1 MKVSLLASGSSGN
14 SMYIQEG
21 ATQVLVDA
29 GLPGKQIEERLR
41 SIDVDIGSLQGI
53 VVSHE
58 HLDHVQGVGVLAR
71 RLGVPAWMT
80 GATLEGCRN
89 LFRGSERVR
98 EFDNDEAFSIGDLL
112 FNPFV
117 QSHDAADPVGFVV
130 SAGDSRLG
138 IATDMGVVTQL
149 VYQLLR
155 GADLVVM
162 EANYDWN
169 MLMDGPYPWELKLRI
184 SGNRGHLAND
194 RAAEA
199 LCRLAEEGLGR
210 AVLAHLSDKNNRPDL
225 AEAACRRGL
234 DESGARGIR
243 LTVAGRD
250 RPTPMY
256 VI

>member
-1 MKVSLLASGSSGN
+1 MF
-14 SMYIQEG
+14 IQEG

-58 HLDHVQGVGVLAR
+58 HSDHVQGVGVLAR
-71 RLGVPAWMT
+71 RLGVPVWMT
-80 GATLEGCRN
+80 GGTLEGCQN
-89 LFRGSERVR
+89 LFRGTERVR
-98 EFDNDEAFSIGDLL
+98 VFGSDEAFSIGDLV
-112 FNPFV
+112 FHPFAL
-117 QSHDAADPVGFVV
+117 SHDAADPVGFVV

-149 VYQLLR
+149 VYQRLR

-169 MLMDGPYPWELKLRI
+169 MLMDGPYPWDLKLRI
-184 SGNRGHLAND
+184 SGNRGHLANG
-194 RAAEA
+194 RAAET
-199 LCRLAEEGLGR
+199 LCRLAEEGLGQ
-210 AVLAHLSDKNNRPDL
+210 AVLAHLSEKNNRPDL
-225 AEAACRRGL
+225 AEAVCRGEL
-234 DESGARGIR
+234 DERGARDIR

-250 RPTPMY
+250 RPTPVL